1 MVMRLDFFL
10 AHSTGLSRKQ
20 VKILIGK
27 GAVRVDGEARPKAN
41 TRVAEGQGVWL
52 HDEPVQLP
60 GPRYLM
66 LHKPEGVVSATED
79 GEHRTVL
86 DLIPAELRRDLHP
99 AGRLDRDTTGLVLLT
114 SDGDWSHRLTSPNH
128 ECGKRYRVTCA
139 EPISDEDLQALRDG
153 ILLRGE
159 DSPTRPARAERVD
172 AHTVLLTITEGRYH
186 QVKRMLA
193 ARGNKVVGLHREQI
207 GEIVLDAD
215 LAPGEFRVLT
225 EEEIAS
231 I

>member
-1 MVMRLDFFL
+1 MAMRLDYFL
-10 AHSTGLSRKQ
+10 AHGTGLSRKQ

-27 GAVRVDGEARPKAN
+27 GAVRVEGEARPKAN
-41 TRVAEGQGVWL
+41 TRVAEGQRVWL
-52 HDEPVQLP
+52 HDEPVVLTGHQ
-60 GPRYLM
+60 YLM
-66 LHKPEGVVSATED
+66 LNKPAGVVCSTD
-79 GEHRTVL
+79 DPEHRTVV

-128 ECGKRYRVTCA
+128 DCRKRYRVQCA
-139 EPISDEDLQALRDG
+139 DPVSDEDLQALREG

-159 DSPTRPARAERVD
+159 DKPTRPAEAERVGESEL
-172 AHTVLLTITEGRYH
+172 LLTIQEGRYH

-193 ARGNKVVGLHREQI
+193 ARGNKVIALHREQI

-215 LAPGEFRVLT
+215 LAPGEFRALT
-225 EEEIAS
+225 EEEIAG